1 MRIYSRMVGA
11 LYVLTGTATAVALLT
26 LWASSGGLLV
36 DFAGWASGDNVLVR
50 LGIAG
55 LVLLLLGIV
64 WVVFWFDA
72 CYRNRAVVFNN
83 PGGRVNVSL
92 RAIEEFVT
100 SRILTQ
106 IPGAQGIRVTTALTS
121 RGLETLIRLQ
131 LVAGINVPETCAHI
145 QEITKNYLQ
154 DVVGVERIA
163 AIDIFVSN
171 ILARD
176 AGLPA
181 DAPPAGT
188 QETQDSASS

>member
-1 MRIYSRMVGA
+1 MRAFSRVVGSLYIATGAAAA
-11 LYVLTGTATAVALLT
+11 LVLIA
-26 LWASSGGLLV
+26 LWASSGGMIDDLSSFCGREANLAR
-36 DFAGWASGDNVLVR
+36 AGV
-50 LGIAG
+50 AG
-55 LVLLLLGIV
+55 LVIIITGIV
-64 WVVFWFDA
+64 WVVLWFDTA
-72 CYRNRAVVFNN
+72 YRNRAVVFNN
-83 PGGRVNVSL
+83 PGGKVNVSL

-100 SRILTQ
+100 SRILSQ
-106 IPGAQGIRVTTALTS
+106 IAGAKGIRVKTALTS

-176 AGLPA
+176 NGTPLAEGQEQQGA
-181 DAPPAGT
+181 D
-188 QETQDSASS
+188 S